1 MKEDK
6 EYTHVVA
13 VAVAVAVA
21 FAVAVAVAVAVVV
34 AVAVAAAPPPAAV
47 VSFAVLFVL
56 LLSWVTNF
64 WRRDDDCGDAAFDA
78 RSVQSHAR
86 PL

>member
-1 MKEDK
+1 MGGE
-6 EYTHVVA
+6 HVA
-13 VAVAVAVA
+13 
-21 FAVAVAVAVAVVV
+21 AVVV
-34 AVAVAAAPPPAAV
+34 VVAAAPAPAPAPAAV
-47 VSFAVLFVL
+47 VSLAVLFVL

-86 PL
+86 PLWTG

>member
-1 MKEDK
+1 MGGE
-6 EYTHVVA
+6 HVA
-13 VAVAVAVA
+13 
-21 FAVAVAVAVAVVV
+21 AVVV
-34 AVAVAAAPPPAAV
+34 AAVAAAPAPAPAPAAV
-47 VSFAVLFVL
+47 VSLAVLFVL

-86 PL
+86 PLWTG

>member
-1 MKEDK
+1 MLPWWCLSCALGGE
-6 EYTHVVA
+6 HVA
-13 VAVAVAVA
+13 
-21 FAVAVAVAVAVVV
+21 AVVV
-34 AVAVAAAPPPAAV
+34 AVAVAAAAPPAAV